1 MKKEQ
6 YSSCYLTAN
15 NNPISSRMLSIIMTV
30 HVSSHQFHNHQQ
42 VEERR
47 NHHLVDQVLPR
58 EIVRR
63 REVVETKVVNP
74 LLNID
79 NGVTRSKPVSSK
91 LSQRRRRHRLLGPHE
106 HHVDEEEQQKHKH
119 TPPPSSCQ
127 ESYKLYKICS
137 TRYDAPTGFN
147 CSSSVATYMKCALS
161 QITFVSLINLEME
174 FVKIIITD
182 LFVTLIW
189 VTVVSILVFL

>member
-58 EIVRR
+58 EIAR
-63 REVVETKVVNP
+63 REVVETRVVNP

-79 NGVTRSKPVSSK
+79 NGATRSKPK
-91 LSQRRRRHRLLGPHE
+91 QSQRRRHRLLGPHE
-106 HHVDEEEQQKHKH
+106 HHVDEEEQQKHKFIS
-119 TPPPSSCQ
+119 PSSLSPCQ

-137 TRYDAPTGFN
+137 TRYDKPTGFN
-147 CSSSVATYMKCALS
+147 CSSSIATYMKCALS
-161 QITFVSLINLEME
+161 QC
-174 FVKIIITD
+174 D
-182 LFVTLIW
+182 LVAAPGT
-189 VTVVSILVFL
+189 

>member
-6 YSSCYLTAN
+6 YSSCYCYPTAN

-30 HVSSHQFHNHQQ
+30 HVSSHQFHHNHHR
-42 VEERR
+42 EER
-47 NHHLVDQVLPR
+47 NHHLVDQVLRR
-58 EIVRR
+58 ETVVRR
-63 REVVETKVVNP
+63 EVETKVVNP

-79 NGVTRSKPVSSK
+79 NGATRSKPSCK
-91 LSQRRRRHRLLGPHE
+91 QSQRRRRLLGPHE

-119 TPPPSSCQ
+119 IPPTSSSLTCQ

-147 CSSSVATYMKCALS
+147 CSSSVATYMKCALN
-161 QITFVSLINLEME
+161 QCDDVEAAPGT
-174 FVKIIITD
+174 
-182 LFVTLIW
+182 
-189 VTVVSILVFL
+189 

>member
-30 HVSSHQFHNHQQ
+30 HVSSHQFHHNHHQQ
-42 VEERR
+42 VEER
-47 NHHLVDQVLPR
+47 NHHHLVDQVLPR

-79 NGVTRSKPVSSK
+79 IDNGGATRSKPTSSK
-91 LSQRRRRHRLLGPHE
+91 LSQRRRHRLLGPHE

-119 TPPPSSCQ
+119 ISPTSSSSSCQ
-127 ESYKLYKICS
+127 ESYKLYKLCS
-137 TRYDAPTGFN
+137 TRYDKPTGFN
-147 CSSSVATYMKCALS
+147 CSSSLVTYMKCALS
-161 QITFVSLINLEME
+161 QCDLEAAP
-174 FVKIIITD
+174 
-182 LFVTLIW
+182 VT
-189 VTVVSILVFL
+189 

>member
-30 HVSSHQFHNHQQ
+30 HVSSHQFHQNQQQ
-42 VEERR
+42 VEER
-47 NHHLVDQVLPR
+47 NHHHLVDQVLPR

-63 REVVETKVVNP
+63 EIETKVVNP

-79 NGVTRSKPVSSK
+79 NGAIRSKPMPSCK
-91 LSQRRRRHRLLGPHE
+91 LSQRRRHRLLGPHE
-106 HHVDEEEQQKHKH
+106 QHHVDEEEQQKHNKH
-119 TPPPSSCQ
+119 ISPPSLSPCQ
-127 ESYKLYKICS
+127 ESYKLYKLCS
-137 TRYDAPTGFN
+137 TRYDRPTGFN

-161 QITFVSLINLEME
+161 QCDNVEAAP
-174 FVKIIITD
+174 
-182 LFVTLIW
+182 VT
-189 VTVVSILVFL
+189 